1 MKELNMIRQFE
12 IKKRQ
17 YEILSNL
24 IKDKKIEY
32 KTLKLDIKKSN
43 VVEVGIFIIHNL
55 TTQNKYIMSIS
66 NKDRMKLIKKLKQ
79 LNITIN

>member
-1 MKELNMIRQFE
+1 MIRQFE

-43 VVEVGIFIIHNL
+43 VVEIGIFIIHNL

>member
-1 MKELNMIRQFE
+1 MVRQFE

-17 YEILSNL
+17 YEILFNL
-24 IKDKKIEY
+24 IKDKKIKY

-43 VVEVGIFIIHNL
+43 VVEVGIFTIHNL
-55 TTQNKYIMSIS
+55 TTQNKYIMTIS

-79 LNITIN
+79 LNITIK

>member
-1 MKELNMIRQFE
+1 MIRQFE
-12 IKKRQ
+12 IKKTQ
-17 YEILSNL
+17 YKILSNL
-24 IKDKKIEY
+24 IKDKKIKY

-43 VVEVGIFIIHNL
+43 VVNVGIFTIHNL

>member
-1 MKELNMIRQFE
+1 MIRQFE

>member
-79 LNITIN
+79 LNITIK

>member
-1 MKELNMIRQFE
+1 MIRQFE
-12 IKKRQ
+12 IKKTQ
-17 YEILSNL
+17 YKILSNL
-24 IKDKKIEY
+24 IKDKKIKY

-43 VVEVGIFIIHNL
+43 VVNVGIFTIHNL

-66 NKDRMKLIKKLKQ
+66 NKDRMKLIKKLNQ

>member
-1 MKELNMIRQFE
+1 MIRQFE

-43 VVEVGIFIIHNL
+43 VVEIGIFTIHNL

>member
-1 MKELNMIRQFE
+1 MIRQFE
-12 IKKRQ
+12 IKKTQ
-17 YEILSNL
+17 YKILSNL
-24 IKDKKIEY
+24 IKDKKIKY
-32 KTLKLDIKKSN
+32 KTLKLGIKKSN
-43 VVEVGIFIIHNL
+43 VVEVGIFTIHNL